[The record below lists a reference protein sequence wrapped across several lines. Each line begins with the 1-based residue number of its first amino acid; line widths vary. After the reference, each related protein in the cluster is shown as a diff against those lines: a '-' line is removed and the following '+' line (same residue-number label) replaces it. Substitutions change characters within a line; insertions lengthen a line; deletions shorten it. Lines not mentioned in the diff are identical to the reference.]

1 MIFIIFYK
9 VLKKIFLYSKMII
22 KKIWYQSV
30 KLFIKVSL
38 HFYAKKIKV
47 YGKKNIPKKGAV
59 LFAINHPNALMDPL
73 FVTSFNPRENHF
85 LVRADVFKKPLIKKA
100 LASLNLMPIYR
111 IRDGRKQLS
120 NNEEVFQKCFNIL
133 KRKETLIIFPQGG
146 HSRDRNIKPLSKGFT
161 RIVFGALEENP
172 DLNISVIP
180 VGITYQNSSSYPSKV
195 CVQFGEVIDSRTIL
209 SSNEKPKAINI
220 LKNEVSNQLKKLT
233 VHIADDENYKTTL
246 QKLNNAN
253 VDFTEVDKVN
263 KMIAE
268 NNFLKAVK
276 KPINLLKP
284 LFYLILLNSIFP
296 FFIWKKMSKNIGEI
310 EFVDTMKYAVNVV
323 SFPIFYGLQ
332 ALLIY
337 FFLGW
342 NIAGIYWLASFLLVF
357 VYTKFSVTNT
367 EN

>member
-1 MIFIIFYK
+1 MM
-9 VLKKIFLYSKMII
+9 V
-22 KKIWYQSV
+22 KKIWYDSV
-30 KLFIKVSL
+30 KVFLKISL
-38 HFYAKKIKV
+38 EFYAKKIKV
-47 YGKKNIPKKGAV
+47 FGRENIPKKGAV

-73 FVTSFNPRENHF
+73 FVTSNCKRENHF

-120 NNEEVFQKCFNIL
+120 NNEEVFEKCFNIL
-133 KRKETLIIFPQGG
+133 KREETLIIFPQGG

-172 DLNISVIP
+172 ELDIAVVP

-195 CVQFGEVIDSRTIL
+195 CVRFGEVIDSRTIL
-209 SSNEKPKAINI
+209 NSNEKPKAIHI
-220 LKNEVSNQLKKLT
+220 LKNEVGNQLKKLT
-233 VHIADDENYKTTL
+233 VHIPDDENYKMIL
-246 QKLNNAN
+246 NKLNAAN

-268 NNFLKAVK
+268 NNFPEAVK
-276 KPINLLKP
+276 KPINLLRS
-284 LFYLILLNSIFP
+284 LFYIILLNSIFP
-296 FFIWKKMSKNIGEI
+296 LFIWKKMSKNIGEI
-310 EFVDTMKYAVNVV
+310 EFIDTMKFSINAI
-323 SFPIFYGLQ
+323 SFPVFYFLQ

-342 NIAGIYWLASFLLVF
+342 KFALLYWLSSYLLVF

-367 EN
+367 EDI